1 MESVLVGQHLDKRKV
16 EDLNTPERKVEARGM
31 LFSSDRDPWREE
43 RRGMAS
49 ADDARLVWQQRYES
63 HAGL

>member
-43 RRGMAS
+43 RRGMVC
-49 ADDARLVWQQRYES
+49 ADDARLV
-63 HAGL
+63 